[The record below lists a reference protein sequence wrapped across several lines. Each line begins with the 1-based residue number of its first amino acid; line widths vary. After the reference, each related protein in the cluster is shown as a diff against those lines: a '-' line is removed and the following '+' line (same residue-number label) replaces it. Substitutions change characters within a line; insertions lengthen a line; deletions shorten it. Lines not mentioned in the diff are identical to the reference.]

1 MIAVLD
7 EREVDIIQYRYGLFH
22 YKPLTQVALAAKLGV
37 SRNYVSRIE
46 KQTLVKLYQM
56 MKAKTTL

>member
-7 EREVDIIQYRYGLFH
+7 EREVDIIQYRYGPFH

-37 SRNYVSRIE
+37 SRSYVSRIE
-46 KQTLVKLYQM
+46 KRTLVKLYQI